1 MTVDAST
8 PILPAHIEDTI
19 RSIARLHAEHHQES
33 TSLQRLVDRL
43 TALAGRPS
51 FIGALTCLTMLWLGG
66 NLLGLWLGD
75 VVIDPPPFPWF
86 DGVVS
91 LAALYIALLILTTQR
106 RADTLAQH
114 REQLTLELAILNE
127 QKTAKVIELLEEM
140 RRDNPNLRNRVDHEA
155 ASMAIPA
162 DPQAVLEAIKT
173 SHAEAE
179 LHEGSAAM
187 EEILA
192 AGSAD
197 GLNHTATGS
206 AP

>member
-19 RSIARLHAEHHQES
+19 RSIAQLHAEHHQEA
-33 TSLQRLVDRL
+33 TPLQRLIDRL

-51 FIGALTCLTMLWLGG
+51 FISALTCVIVLWLGG
-66 NLLGLWLGD
+66 NVLELGLGHAA
-75 VVIDPPPFPWF
+75 IDPPPFAWL
-86 DGVVS
+86 GGAVG
-91 LAALYIALLILTTQR
+91 LGALYIALLILTTQR
-106 RADTLAQH
+106 RADKLAQH

-127 QKTAKVIELLEEM
+127 QKTAKVIALLEEM
-140 RRDNPNLRNRVDHEA
+140 RRDNPNLRDRIDREA

-179 LHEGSAAM
+179 LRDGPHA
-187 EEILA
+187 
-192 AGSAD
+192 AD
-197 GLNHTATGS
+197 GILEAEAVGSLNHAATGP